1 MPNPPIVIAHRGAS
15 AYLPEHTLEAKA
27 LAHAMEADFI
37 EQDLVLSR
45 DDEIVVIHDI
55 YLETVTNVA
64 SLFPGR
70 KREDGHFYVI
80 DFDWAELRQLDAHE
94 RIDPET
100 GRAVYPDRYP
110 PEGGNFKL
118 HRLGDEI
125 KLIQDLNRAKGK
137 RVGIYPEIKK
147 PAFHHAEG
155 RDISKRVLDV
165 LNAHGY
171 SGKNDLCYLQ
181 CFDPDELKRI
191 RSHYH
196 SRLKLVQLLP
206 ESLWWEAALYPSTIG
221 NRMVLEIAQY
231 ADGIGPPL
239 HGKKGSALEFW
250 YRYETQLPNQK
261 SKDKDTKIQ
270 GLTPFSIMTK
280 LAHDRGLE
288 VHPYTFKKEMLPKG
302 SNFVAFTAN
311 FLMRTG
317 VDGFFTDFPDLG
329 AESVRS
335 ISEKG
340 VSP

>member
-1 MPNPPIVIAHRGAS
+1 MPNSPIVIAHRGAS

-110 PEGGNFKL
+110 PEGGTFKL

-125 KLIQDLNRAKGK
+125 KLIQELNRAKGK
-137 RVGIYPEIKK
+137 RVGIYPEIKN
-147 PAFHHAEG
+147 PAFHRAEG

-165 LNAHGY
+165 LNAYGY
-171 SGKNDLCYLQ
+171 SGKNELCYLQ
-181 CFDPDELKRI
+181 CFDPAELKRI
-191 RSHYH
+191 RSQYH
-196 SRLKLVQLLP
+196 SSLKLVQLLP
-206 ESLWWEAALYPSTIG
+206 ESLWGEAAVDPSTIG
-221 NRMVLEIAQY
+221 RIVSEIAQY

-250 YRYETQLPNQK
+250 YRFKPQLPNQK

-270 GLTPFSIMTK
+270 GLTPFSHWISLTK
-280 LAHDRGLE
+280 LAHERGLE
-288 VHPYTFKKEMLPKG
+288 VHPYTFKKEMLPEG
-302 SNFVAFTAN
+302 SDFVAFTAN

-335 ISEKG
+335 IRDR
-340 VSP
+340 P

>member
-137 RVGIYPEIKK
+137 RVGIYPEIKN
-147 PAFHHAEG
+147 PAFHRAEG

-165 LNAHGY
+165 LNAYGY

-191 RSHYH
+191 RSQYH

-206 ESLWWEAALYPSTIG
+206 ESFWWEAALYPSTIG

-250 YRYETQLPNQK
+250 YRRYETQLPNQK

-280 LAHDRGLE
+280 LAHDRGLV
-288 VHPYTFKKEMLPKG
+288 VHPYTFRKEMLPKG

-335 ISEKG
+335 IRDR
-340 VSP
+340 P

>member
-1 MPNPPIVIAHRGAS
+1 MPNSPIVIAHRGAS

-110 PEGGNFKL
+110 PEGGTFKL

-125 KLIQDLNRAKGK
+125 KLIQELNRAKGK
-137 RVGIYPEIKK
+137 RVGIYPEIKN
-147 PAFHHAEG
+147 PAFHRAEG

-165 LNAHGY
+165 LNAYGY
-171 SGKNDLCYLQ
+171 SGRNDLCYLQ
-181 CFDPDELKRI
+181 CFDPAELKRI
-191 RSHYH
+191 RSQYH
-196 SRLKLVQLLP
+196 SSLKLVQLIP
-206 ESLWWEAALYPSTIG
+206 GQPKGSALVFKYWAQYLNTRADPLS
-221 NRMVLEIAQY
+221 EIAQY

-239 HGKKGSALEFW
+239 GPLDTSADKGDYSHWISL
-250 YRYETQLPNQK
+250 
-261 SKDKDTKIQ
+261 
-270 GLTPFSIMTK
+270 TK
-280 LAHDRGLE
+280 LAHERGLE
-288 VHPYTFKKEMLPKG
+288 VHPYTFKKEMLPEG

-335 ISEKG
+335 IKDR
-340 VSP
+340 P

>member
-1 MPNPPIVIAHRGAS
+1 MLNPPIVIAHRGAS

-80 DFDWAELRQLDAHE
+80 DFDWAELRQMDAHE

-110 PEGGNFKL
+110 PEGGTFKL
-118 HRLGDEI
+118 HRLGEEI

-147 PAFHHAEG
+147 PAFHRAEG

-165 LNAHGY
+165 LNAYGY
-171 SGKNDLCYLQ
+171 SGKKDLCYLQ

-191 RSHYH
+191 RSQYH

-206 ESLWWEAALYPSTIG
+206 ESFWWKAALGPSTIG
-221 NRMVLEIAQY
+221 KIVLEIAQY

-239 HGKKGSALEFW
+239 GPSDASAGEEGYSHWISL
-250 YRYETQLPNQK
+250 
-261 SKDKDTKIQ
+261 TKQ
-270 GLTPFSIMTK
+270 
-280 LAHDRGLE
+280 AHERGLE
-288 VHPYTFKKEMLPKG
+288 VHPYTFKKEMLQDG
-302 SNFVAFTAN
+302 SNFAAFTAN

-335 ISEKG
+335 MSEKG
-340 VSP
+340 VSPE